1 METIKIIKLINGD
14 DIVCSFPK
22 KQLEQ
27 KSPLIRIEKPL
38 LIKYVPQLTSMGI
51 KDYIALIKWAAY
63 TNDSV
68 ITIPKDKILT
78 ITNASSEMGKSYS
91 HMANN
96 YDKIEEAK
104 KDDNTYKRQAFSDKD
119 NQQLNEIFDEIGD
132 DEFNEHT
139 PLFKKKTLH
148 QGTRSSYSKGYTPI
162 ISKTEKKSML
172 I

>member
-22 KQLEQ
+22 EQLGQ
-27 KSPLIRIEKPL
+27 KSPLIRIVKPL
-38 LIKYVPQLTSMGI
+38 LIKYVPQLTSIGI

-91 HMANN
+91 HMASN

-104 KDDNTYKRQAFSDKD
+104 KDNNSYKRQAPFSDKD
-119 NQQLNEIFDEIGD
+119 NQKLNEIFDEIGD
-132 DEFNEHT
+132 EFNEHIHHYLKRKRYT
-139 PLFKKKTLH
+139 KIP
-148 QGTRSSYSKGYTPI
+148 SSYSKGYTPI
-162 ISKTEKKSML
+162 ISKPKKSQC
-172 I
+172 

>member
-1 METIKIIKLINGD
+1 MHQPMETIKIIKLINGD

-22 KQLEQ
+22 EQLGQ
-27 KSPLIRIEKPL
+27 KSPLIRIVKPL

-91 HMANN
+91 HMASN

-104 KDDNTYKRQAFSDKD
+104 KDNNSYKRQAFSDED
-119 NQQLNEIFDEIGD
+119 NKKLNEIFDEVG
-132 DEFNEHT
+132 DEFNEHIP

-148 QGTRSSYSKGYTPI
+148 
-162 ISKTEKKSML
+162 
-172 I
+172 

>member
-1 METIKIIKLINGD
+1 MHQPMEHIKIIKLVNGD

-27 KSPLIRIEKPL
+27 KSPLIRIVKPL
-38 LIKYVPQLTSMGI
+38 LIKYVPQLTPMGL

-63 TNDSV
+63 TNDSI

-78 ITNASSEMGKSYS
+78 ITNASSEMGKSYE

-104 KDDNTYKRQAFSDKD
+104 KDDQAYKRTQFSKEDNDK
-119 NQQLNEIFDEIGD
+119 LNEIFDELGD
-132 DEFNEHT
+132 DELNDIKKSFN
-139 PLFKKKTLH
+139 PIKKKTLH
-148 QGTRSSYSKGYTPI
+148 
-162 ISKTEKKSML
+162 
-172 I
+172 

>member
-1 METIKIIKLINGD
+1 MHQPMENIKIIKLVNGD

-27 KSPLIRIEKPL
+27 KSPLIRIVKPL

-78 ITNASSEMGKSYS
+78 ITNASLEMGKSYE
-91 HMANN
+91 HMAVN

-104 KDDNTYKRQAFSDKD
+104 KDNNSYKRQAFSDED
-119 NQQLNEIFDEIGD
+119 NKKLNEIFDEVNE
-132 DEFNEHT
+132 DEYSEHNP

-148 QGTRSSYSKGYTPI
+148 
-162 ISKTEKKSML
+162 
-172 I
+172 

>member
-1 METIKIIKLINGD
+1 MEHIKIIKLINGD

-27 KSPLIRIEKPL
+27 KSPLIRIVKPL
-38 LIKYVPQLTSMGI
+38 LIKYVPQLTPMGF

-78 ITNASSEMGKSYS
+78 ITNASSEMGKSYE

-96 YDKIEEAK
+96 YEKIDVPK
-104 KDDNTYKRQAFSDKD
+104 KDDNLYKKQMMSDAD
-119 NQQLNEIFDEIGD
+119 NAKINEIFDELGETD
-132 DEFNEHT
+132 DIQQAIT
-139 PLFKKKTLH
+139 AFKKKTLH
-148 QGTRSSYSKGYTPI
+148 
-162 ISKTEKKSML
+162 
-172 I
+172 